1 MNRTTQMLLVSA
13 SLLGAGFGSANVA
26 SAAITFGS
34 VTPTKA
40 NGDFIPGSGIP
51 SDRFTIDT
59 ALTGESVALKARD
72 RSNGE
77 PLFSVGSVY
86 TVSPGNDPS
95 NPNRSAWNFDFQF
108 SPGAGS
114 TAVPSDYTYELKV
127 DIDPAVGVT
136 NFVTIPVP
144 PSNTL
149 APAGDSFFANP
160 GGGAWS
166 SNTTPFVIANSEN
179 YKFGFLA
186 GPTFTNPSFGE
197 YDIQF
202 TARNAI
208 TNAVVAQSNI
218 QVVAAIPEPATLGVL
233 GLATI
238 GLLARRRRRRT
249 A

>member
-1 MNRTTQMLLVSA
+1 MNRSTHMLLVSA
-13 SLLGAGFGSANVA
+13 SLLGAGFASANHA

-40 NGDFIPGSGIP
+40 NGDFIPGGGIAA
-51 SDRFTIDT
+51 DQFTIDT
-59 ALTGESVALKARD
+59 AGTGESIALKARD
-72 RSNGE
+72 RSTSE
-77 PLFSVGSVY
+77 PIARVGSLY
-86 TVSPGNDPS
+86 TVLAGNDPS
-95 NPNRSAWNFDFQF
+95 NVNRSRWNFDFQF

-114 TAVPSDYTYELKV
+114 SAVASDYTYELKV

-144 PSNTL
+144 PSNIV

-166 SNTTPFVIANSEN
+166 DNTTPFVIANSEN
-179 YKFGFLA
+179 YKFGFIA
-186 GPTFTNPSFGE
+186 GPTFTNPDFGE

-202 TARNAI
+202 SARDAV
-208 TNAVVAQSNI
+208 TNDLVAQSNI
-218 QVVAAIPEPATLGVL
+218 QVVAIPEPATLGVL
-233 GLATI
+233 GLASL
-238 GLLARRRRRRT
+238 GLLARRRRRQL